1 MIPTFVVNL
10 ERTPERKVYMNRLLS
25 QFNFLDVSFIKAI
38 DGKCLSEEELTN
50 RFDRKLAYQRYG
62 RNLNV
67 GEIGCTLSHYQC
79 YQKILREKLS
89 YVLILE
95 DDVTIMKELSIAKE
109 LIAHINTNVPTILF
123 LSADYWYYQL
133 KKINEKYSI
142 ASVFDA
148 VGSYAYLINYAAVKL
163 ILKKNKV
170 AANVADSWALYKRQG
185 VHLKAIYPY
194 LVDANIE
201 SFKST
206 INQSCWGGKKDNMSL
221 ANCIDAYWLAIGK
234 KLLRKKFVSKIRK

>member
-109 LIAHINTNVPTILF
+109 LIAHINTNVPTIL
-123 LSADYWYYQL
+123 
-133 KKINEKYSI
+133 KKPLTNESRTT
-142 ASVFDA
+142 S
-148 VGSYAYLINYAAVKL
+148 
-163 ILKKNKV
+163 
-170 AANVADSWALYKRQG
+170 
-185 VHLKAIYPY
+185 
-194 LVDANIE
+194 
-201 SFKST
+201 
-206 INQSCWGGKKDNMSL
+206 GKKSHTMHT
-221 ANCIDAYWLAIGK
+221 
-234 KLLRKKFVSKIRK
+234 